1 MKWSSP
7 KVSTRSEG
15 VQCLRDY
22 NRRPPLVREVRWH
35 EFQVRGDQ
43 SVVASDASAWIGVD
57 IGTTGTR
64 AVVFDR
70 HGRVLEAISRTYPL
84 LAPRPGWAAQ
94 SPTTVHDATTAALT
108 AAASWA
114 RTHGWHVRA
123 VGLSAI
129 LHSVLPADASGNALD
144 DALIWA
150 DTRGDDE
157 ARAIRGTHDPLA
169 LYRRTGGPVHP
180 MYLPAKIRWWR
191 AHRHEIFAAAAQFVG
206 IKDYV
211 VGRWTGTVVTDR
223 STASGTG
230 FFDAHTFDWADDLLD
245 IAGIGRRHMPPL
257 VEPIEAVD
265 VSTAWLRSV
274 GLPDDCLLVAGA
286 GDGVLQTLG
295 TGVSSPGQFVAM
307 VATSGAVRSVVD
319 HQVTDGDLARTWC
332 YYLAEGR
339 WVAGAAIN
347 NAGIVL
353 AWLRD
358 HMAAVSL
365 ATGGREPTLDEIT
378 GWASEVSAG
387 AGGLIFL
394 PYLAGERAPGWN
406 ARARGTIVGLSLSH
420 NHRHIA
426 RATLE
431 GVAYRMRTIL
441 EPMEEVAGA
450 AQEIRVAGGFIRSPL
465 WMQATADVLGRNLTL
480 VDSPEA
486 SSLGAAIL
494 AMRATGDIS
503 SLDKAPYVAP
513 IGNVSP
519 DAKAGH
525 IYDALYTQYRA
536 IYTAMTPHWDAISA
550 WQAAQADTS

>member
-1 MKWSSP
+1 MP
-7 KVSTRSEG
+7 DTPACVTD
-15 VQCLRDY
+15 DY
-22 NRRPPLVREVRWH
+22 NRRSKANADRTGQCVGDPGGQAMEEVDR
-35 EFQVRGDQ
+35 D
-43 SVVASDASAWIGVD
+43 AWIGVD

-70 HGRVLEAISRTYPL
+70 RGRALIGISRTYPL

-94 SPTTVHDATTAALT
+94 RPSTVHDSTTEVLSEGAA
-108 AAASWA
+108 WA
-114 RTHGWHVRA
+114 RANGRNVRA

-129 LHSVLPADASGNALD
+129 LHSVLPIDASGNALD

-150 DTRGDDE
+150 DTRGDEE
-157 ARAIRGTHDPLA
+157 ARAIRATHDALT

-191 AHRHEIFAAAAQFVG
+191 AHRPETFAAAARFAG

-211 VGRWTGTVVTDR
+211 IGRWTGTAVTD
-223 STASGTG
+223 SSSASGTG
-230 FFDAHTFDWADDLLD
+230 LFDAHQFDWADDLLD
-245 IAGIGRRHMPPL
+245 IAGVTRSRVPRL
-257 VEPIEAVD
+257 VEPTD
-265 VSTAWLRSV
+265 VVSVPVAWLRSI
-274 GLPDDCLLVAGA
+274 GLPDDCRLVAGA

-295 TGVSSPGQFVAM
+295 TGVASPGQFVAM
-307 VATSGAVRSVVD
+307 VATSGAIRSVVD
-319 HQVTDGDLARTWC
+319 HPKTDGDLARTWC

-358 HMAAVSL
+358 QWAAVAR

-378 GWASEVSAG
+378 TWASEVGAG
-387 AGGLIFL
+387 AGGLLFL

-420 NHRHIA
+420 DHRHIA

-431 GVAYRMRTIL
+431 GVAYRMRSIL

-465 WMQATADVLGRNLTL
+465 WMQVTADVLGRNLTL

-494 AMRATGDIS
+494 AMRATGDLK
-503 SLDKAPYVAP
+503 SLDDAPHVEA
-513 IGNVSP
+513 IGNVVPS
-519 DAKAGH
+519 AVAGDT
-525 IYDALYTQYRA
+525 YTTLYAQYQA
-536 IYTAMTPHWDAISA
+536 IYTAMAPHWEAISA
-550 WQAAQADTS
+550 WQSSQVDA

>member
-1 MKWSSP
+1 M
-7 KVSTRSEG
+7 G
-15 VQCLRDY
+15 VI
-22 NRRPPLVREVRWH
+22 
-35 EFQVRGDQ
+35 
-43 SVVASDASAWIGVD
+43 DADAWIGVD

-70 HGRVLEAISRTYPL
+70 SGRVLEAVSRTYPL
-84 LAPRPGWAAQ
+84 LVPRPGWAAQ
-94 SPTTVHDATTAALT
+94 APATVHDATTEALAEAAG
-108 AAASWA
+108 WA
-114 RTHGWHVRA
+114 RDHGRHVRA

-129 LHSVLPADASGNALD
+129 LHSVLPVDAQGNALD

-157 ARAIRGTHDPLA
+157 AKAIRASHDPHR
-169 LYRRTGGPVHP
+169 LYLRTGGPVHP
-180 MYLPAKIRWWR
+180 MYLPAKVRWWR
-191 AHRHEIFAAAAQFVG
+191 ANRPQTFARAALFAG

-211 VGRWTGTVVTDR
+211 LGRWTGAAVTDR

-230 FFDAHTFDWADDLLD
+230 LFDLQAFDWADDLLA
-245 IAGIGRRHMPPL
+245 IAGIDRGRVPSL
-257 VEPIEAVD
+257 VEPTD
-265 VSTAWLRSV
+265 VLDAPRSWLRSV

-295 TGVSSPGQFVAM
+295 TGVASPGQFVAM

-319 HQVTDGDLARTWC
+319 HPVTDGAQARTWC

-358 HMAAVSL
+358 QWAAIAR
-365 ATGGREPTLDEIT
+365 ATGGREPTLDEVT
-378 GWASEVSAG
+378 AWAAEVGPG
-387 AGGLIFL
+387 AGGLLFL

-406 ARARGTIVGLSLSH
+406 ARARGTIVGLSLAH
-420 NHRHIA
+420 DHRHLA

-431 GVAYRMRTIL
+431 GVGYRMRTIL
-441 EPMEEVAGA
+441 EPMEEVAGNA
-450 AQEIRVAGGFIRSPL
+450 NEIRIAGGFIRSPL
-465 WMQATADVLGRNLTL
+465 WMQVVASVLGRDLTL

-494 AMRATGDIS
+494 AMRATGDIE
-503 SLDKAPYVAP
+503 SLEAAPRVGA
-513 IGNVSP
+513 IGTVTP
-519 DAKAGH
+519 DPRARAA
-525 IYDALYTQYRA
+525 YDDLYAQYRA
-536 IYTAMTPHWDAISA
+536 IHAAMAPHWDAISA
-550 WQAAQADTS
+550 WQAARAEG

>member
-1 MKWSSP
+1 M
-7 KVSTRSEG
+7 
-15 VQCLRDY
+15 
-22 NRRPPLVREVRWH
+22 
-35 EFQVRGDQ
+35 
-43 SVVASDASAWIGVD
+43 VAVDASAWIGVD

-64 AVVFDR
+64 AVVFNR
-70 HGRVLEAISRTYPL
+70 HGRVLEAVSRTYPL

-94 SPTTVHDATTAALT
+94 APTTVHDATTDALT
-108 AAASWA
+108 AAAAWA
-114 RTHGWHVRA
+114 QAHGHHVRA

-129 LHSVLPADASGNALD
+129 LHSVLPIDASGNALD

-157 ARAIRGTHDPLA
+157 ARTIRATHDPLA

-180 MYLPAKIRWWR
+180 MYLPPKIRWWR
-191 AHRHEIFAAAAQFVG
+191 THRPAMFGATARFAG

-211 VGRWTGTVVTDR
+211 IGRWTGNAVTDR

-230 FFDAHTFDWADDLLD
+230 LFDAHAFDWADDLLA
-245 IAGIGRRHMPPL
+245 IAGIDRGRVPSL
-257 VEPIEAVD
+257 VEPTDAIDAP
-265 VSTAWLRSV
+265 TAWLRSV

-307 VATSGAVRSVVD
+307 VATSGAVRSVVTRP
-319 HQVTDGDLARTWC
+319 VTDDDRARTWC

-358 HMAAVSL
+358 QWASVSR
-365 ATGGREPTLDEIT
+365 ATGGREPTLDEVT
-378 GWASEVSAG
+378 GWAAEVGAG
-387 AGGLIFL
+387 AGGLLFL

-420 NHRHIA
+420 DHRHLA

-450 AQEIRVAGGFIRSPL
+450 AREIRVAGGFIRSPL
-465 WMQATADVLGRNLTL
+465 WMQVTADVLGRDLTL

-494 AMRATGDIS
+494 AMRATGDLP
-503 SLDKAPYVAP
+503 SLDAAPHVGTIGTVA
-513 IGNVSP
+513 P
-519 DAKAGH
+519 DAKSRGA
-525 IYDALYTQYRA
+525 YDALYGQYRA
-536 IYTAMTPHWDAISA
+536 IYAAMAPHWDAISE
-550 WQAAQADTS
+550 WQATQADD

>member
-7 KVSTRSEG
+7 KVSTRG
-15 VQCLRDY
+15 AVPRYTRDY
-22 NRRPPLVREVRWH
+22 NRRPWLVPDGTGHRFRH
-35 EFQVRGDQ
+35 PGGQAMAAGDT
-43 SVVASDASAWIGVD
+43 SAWIGVD
-57 IGTTGTR
+57 IGTTGAR

-70 HGRVLEAISRTYPL
+70 RGRALEAVARTYPL

-94 SPTTVHDATTAALT
+94 SPTTVHDATTEALAT
-108 AAASWA
+108 AAAWA
-114 RTHGWHVRA
+114 RANGWHVRA

-129 LHSVLPADASGNALD
+129 LHSVLPIDAAGNALD

-157 ARAIRGTHDPLA
+157 ARAIRAAHDPLG

-191 AHRHEIFAAAAQFVG
+191 THRHDVFTGAARFAG

-211 VGRWTGTVVTDR
+211 IGRWTGSAVTDR

-230 FFDAHTFDWADDLLD
+230 LFDVHAFDWADDLLD
-245 IAGIGRRHMPPL
+245 IAGIGRRHVPPL
-257 VEPIEAVD
+257 VEPTDAID
-265 VSTAWLRSV
+265 TPTAWLRSI

-319 HQVTDGDLARTWC
+319 RPVTDGDLARTWC

-358 HMAAVSL
+358 QWAAVAR
-365 ATGGREPTLDEIT
+365 ATGGHEPSLDEIT
-378 GWASEVSAG
+378 GWASEVGAG

-420 NHRHIA
+420 DHRHIA

-465 WMQATADVLGRNLTL
+465 WMQVTADVLGRDLTL

-494 AMRATGDIS
+494 AMRATGDVT
-503 SLDKAPYVAP
+503 SLDEAPHVGT
-513 IGNVSP
+513 IGNVAP

-525 IYDALYTQYRA
+525 AYDALYAQYRA
-536 IYTAMTPHWDAISA
+536 IYSAMAPHWDAISA
-550 WQAAQADTS
+550 WQAGEAND

>member
-1 MKWSSP
+1 MAA
-7 KVSTRSEG
+7 VDTG
-15 VQCLRDY
+15 V
-22 NRRPPLVREVRWH
+22 
-35 EFQVRGDQ
+35 
-43 SVVASDASAWIGVD
+43 WIGVD

-70 HGRVLEAISRTYPL
+70 AGRALEAISRSYPL

-94 SPTTVHDATTAALT
+94 SPTTVFDATTDALVS
-108 AAASWA
+108 AAAWA
-114 RTHGWHVRA
+114 KTHARQVRA

-129 LHSVLPADASGNALD
+129 LHSVLPLDASGEALD

-157 ARAIRGTHDPLA
+157 ARAIRHAHDPLA

-191 AHRHEIFAAAAQFVG
+191 ANRPDIFARATYFAG
-206 IKDYV
+206 IKEYV
-211 VGRWTGTVVTDR
+211 IGRWTGNIVTDR

-230 FFDAHTFDWADDLLD
+230 LFDAHSSDWADDLLD
-245 IAGIGRRHMPPL
+245 IAGITRRHVPPI
-257 VEPIEAVD
+257 VEPTDAID
-265 VSTAWLRSV
+265 VPVSWLRSV

-295 TGVSSPGQFVAM
+295 TGVSAPGQFVAM

-319 HQVTDGDLARTWC
+319 RPVTDGDQARTWC

-358 HMAAVSL
+358 QWAAV
-365 ATGGREPTLDEIT
+365 ARANGGREPTLDQVT
-378 GWASEVSAG
+378 AWASEVGPGS
-387 AGGLIFL
+387 GGLLFL

-420 NHRHIA
+420 DHRHIA

-431 GVAYRMRTIL
+431 GVAYRMRSIL

-450 AQEIRVAGGFIRSPL
+450 AREIRVAGGFVRSPL
-465 WMQATADVLGRNLTL
+465 WMQVTSDVLRRELTL

-494 AMRATGDIS
+494 AMRATGHVA
-503 SLDKAPYVAP
+503 SLDDAPHVEA
-513 IGNVSP
+513 IGTVSP
-519 DAKAGH
+519 DGNAGKS
-525 IYDALYTQYRA
+525 YDTLYGQYQA
-536 IYTAMTPHWDAISA
+536 IYAAMAPHWDAISA
-550 WQAAQADTS
+550 WQAAQSDQ